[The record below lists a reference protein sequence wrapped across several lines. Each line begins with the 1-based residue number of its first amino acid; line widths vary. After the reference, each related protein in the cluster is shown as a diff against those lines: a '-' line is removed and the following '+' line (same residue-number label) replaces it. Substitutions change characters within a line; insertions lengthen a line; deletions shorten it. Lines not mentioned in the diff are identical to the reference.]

1 MASINT
7 VARAGMSR
15 PYSSPTPAQ
24 TIILHVKNFLLTLL
38 AALVV
43 MICQAVPE
51 MFDLAATVR
60 HVGAGNLGAGGA
72 DAIWALTARLF
83 GWGAAGAARAV
94 FQAWPWFI
102 FILILFF
109 VARRVTP
116 AWRRAAV
123 SAAWAIA
130 LAASVQ
136 GLWSGWA
143 AWPARVDDLRLVA
156 PVGLIESAG
165 SQTQRVFI
173 NPSAR
178 IAVAALKPD
187 LVEREPAGEPPAAL
201 LRSPARWRAEDRQR
215 PFSAVLL
222 TGRLAEA
229 KPLIQHLS
237 DSPDWFLASVDN
249 QGLLFLRGDARPQP
263 EIRVPEF
270 ESPRDRAIF
279 LAQAALALDAAGLKT
294 RASRAADEALALA
307 PDDSEVLVLAA
318 SLAASQNRWESA
330 KKMALKSLAARPSGF
345 EATCLLAWAEL
356 ETRSAENAFEIT
368 TRLARKYPDDQA
380 VLLLHARAAR
390 SSKNLV
396 AETDALERLLR
407 LSKND
412 PESRTRIHIYLGQ
425 VWAQR
430 GFPDQAMENY
440 RQALAG
446 SLSPAESREV
456 SDAMEII
463 QAKRLPTGG

>member
-1 MASINT
+1 
-7 VARAGMSR
+7 MSR

-24 TIILHVKNFLLTLL
+24 TIILHVKNFFLTLL

-43 MICQAVPE
+43 TICQAVPE
-51 MFDLAATVR
+51 TFDLAGTVR

-72 DAIWALTARLF
+72 NAVWALTARLL
-83 GWGAAGAARAV
+83 GWGAAGAARAA
-94 FQAWPWFI
+94 FSAWPWFV

-109 VARRVTP
+109 AARRVTP
-116 AWRRAAV
+116 AWRRPAV
-123 SAAWAIA
+123 AAAWAIA
-130 LAASVQ
+130 FAASVH
-136 GLWSGWA
+136 GLWSAWV

-156 PVGLIESAG
+156 PVGLIESVG
-165 SQTQRVFI
+165 SQTQRIFI

-178 IAVAALKPD
+178 IAVAALNPG
-187 LVEREPAGEPPAAL
+187 LVERGPAEAAPADL
-201 LRSPARWRAEDRQR
+201 LRSPAQWRAEDRQR

-249 QGLLFLRGDARPQP
+249 QGLLFLRGDARPEP
-263 EIRVPEF
+263 EVRVPDF
-270 ESPRDRAIF
+270 TSARDRAIF
-279 LAQAALALDAAGLKT
+279 HAQAALSLDAAGLKT

-307 PDDSEVLVLAA
+307 PDDSEVLMLAA
-318 SLAASQNRWESA
+318 SLSASQNRWESA
-330 KKMALKSLAARPSGF
+330 KKLALKSLAVRPSGF

-368 TRLARKYPDDQA
+368 SGLARKYPDDQA
-380 VLLLHARAAR
+380 VILLHARAAR
-390 SSKNLV
+390 ASKNLV
-396 AETDALERLLR
+396 VETDALERLLR
-407 LSKND
+407 LAKND

-425 VWAQR
+425 AWAQR
-430 GFPDQAMENY
+430 GFPDQALQNY

-456 SDAMEII
+456 TDAMEII